1 VVHDEE
7 MSHRRAGVA
16 AFDFLRPWW
25 VQGKL
30 QDTGTLWCDHVL
42 GPSAR
47 TSLSGHRQD
56 ISGHGTLLS
65 ISQLNIGRSS
75 CSLLAAR
82 SVAWVDADDEKN
94 KHPQLFDKFELNQ
107 HTLLHYTDM
116 TDTQKKK

>member
-1 VVHDEE
+1 MVHDEE
-7 MSHRRAGVA
+7 MSRRRAGVA

-30 QDTGTLWCDHVL
+30 QDTGTLRCDHVL

-65 ISQLNIGRSS
+65 ISQLNLGRSS
-75 CSLLAAR
+75 CFFVGGEALDCVR
-82 SVAWVDADDEKN
+82 DDA
-94 KHPQLFDKFELNQ
+94 LIVGGVGRRR
-107 HTLLHYTDM
+107 
-116 TDTQKKK
+116 